1 MLVEIAR
8 APLAAEDLDTHRIAT
23 LPVLVL
29 DLHSRCNCRC
39 VMCDIWKRDT
49 SAELPFEM
57 LTRNRDSLRAL
68 KVEWVVLTGGE
79 PLMHSGFE
87 KVCRFLR
94 EEGIRITLLTAGL
107 TLYKRARDVAYNV
120 DDVIVSLD
128 GPREI
133 HDRVRGVKG
142 AYGFLATG
150 VLSLLSLR
158 PELRISARTTVQKA
172 NHTSLIET
180 VASAQELDLSG
191 ISFLAADLTSQA
203 FNRDVEWAPQR
214 QDDVALNAAE
224 VEALDA
230 EISQLISSHEREITG
245 GYIAES
251 PAKLRRLVAHFR
263 AHLGQIASQAP
274 RCNAPWVSA
283 VVGHDGSVQPCFF
296 HRTIGNLRDQ
306 SLEQVVNGSS
316 GLGFRSS
323 LDMDTNPTCQN
334 CVCSLYREPGEA
346 R

>member
-8 APLAAEDLDTHRIAT
+8 APLATQDLSAHRIAT
-23 LPVLVL
+23 MPVLVL

-39 VMCDIWKRDT
+39 VMCDIWRRDA
-49 SAELPFEM
+49 SSELPFEM

-79 PLMHSGFE
+79 PLMHSSFE
-87 KVCRFLR
+87 KVCKFLR

-107 TLYKRARDVAYNV
+107 TLHKRAREVAYNV
-120 DDVIVSLD
+120 DDIIVSLD

-133 HDRVRGVKG
+133 HDHVRGVKG
-142 AYGFLATG
+142 AYGLLATG

-172 NHTSLIET
+172 NHTSLIQT
-180 VASAQELDLSG
+180 VAAAQELDVSG
-191 ISFLAADLTSQA
+191 ISFLAADLTSTA
-203 FNRDVEWAPQR
+203 FNRNVEWAPQR

-224 VEALDA
+224 VEALDVEIA
-230 EISQLISSHEREITG
+230 ELIASRERDIAG

-263 AHLGQIASQAP
+263 AHLCQVAPEAP

-283 VVGHDGSVQPCFF
+283 VIGPDGSVQPCFF
-296 HRTIGNLRDQ
+296 HRAIGNLHDQ
-306 SLEQVVNGSS
+306 SLQEVANGSS
-316 GLGFRSS
+316 ALEFRSS
-323 LDMDTNPTCQN
+323 LDMEANPTCQN
-334 CVCSLYREPGEA
+334 CVCSLYRQPGEA